1 MKSRLAYHLHPLMRR
16 DTPAM
21 TDPATPE
28 HSDFDPARLERLR
41 IVLVGAQHPGNIGAA
56 ARAMKVM
63 GLHDLALV
71 APERYPDPQ
80 ASARASGAEDVLEN
94 AQIFK
99 TLEEAIG
106 DCVLAIGT
114 SARGRHMQWPLV
126 DARTAATRAVARSRD
141 QTVALVFGRERSGL
155 TNSELDLCQLH
166 LQVPTNPDYR
176 SLNLAAAVQVVA
188 YELRMAAGD
197 HPEAVAAHEPVSVA
211 DMEGMY
217 GHWHDVLVASGFLDP
232 DAPGVL
238 MRRLRRLFNRAAP
251 DRIELNI
258 LRGALRALDPRRR
271 PLRGAISREDMNP
284 NDD

>member
-1 MKSRLAYHLHPLMRR
+1 
-16 DTPAM
+16 M

-28 HSDFDPARLERLR
+28 NPTFDAARLGRLR

-71 APERYPDPQ
+71 APERYPD
-80 ASARASGAEDVLEN
+80 AEATSRASGADDVLQN
-94 AQIFK
+94 ARVVD

-106 DCVLAIGT
+106 DCVLAIGA
-114 SARGRHMQWPLV
+114 SARRRSTHWPLV
-126 DARTAATRAVARSRD
+126 DARTAAVRAVELAQD

-155 TNSELDLCQLH
+155 ENSELDLCQLH

-197 HPEAVAAHEPVSVA
+197 APEAVPAHEPVSTA
-211 DMEGMY
+211 DMEGLFS
-217 GHWHDVLVASGFLDP
+217 HWQDVLETSGFLDP
-232 DAPGVL
+232 EAPGVL
-238 MRRLRRLFNRAAP
+238 MRRVRRLFNRAAP
-251 DRIELNI
+251 DRTELNI

-271 PLRGAISREDMNP
+271 PLRGAMNT
-284 NDD
+284 DDTRPDQN